1 MWEFCIAFDDE
12 TQAQNFRKSIISDI
26 KSLQGV
32 VTVLVSITFAKVLI
46 AVPNDVKTKAKE
58 ILIEKIAENILL
70 YNKKRYILSKLNFDI
85 THSTSMQVFLKALVV
100 FDSDTDKEIIIE
112 RLDLQNDIV
121 VKSFVDFRLTF
132 LKRKWDELV
141 SLANDNAMYLVSEDT
156 FGELIKF
163 LISNLEYRCYA
174 VNVFSKKNCYLLCDT
189 QGKVINDFLI
199 ERNIVYDDNMLIT
212 SLIALNPEKIIVH
225 CNSFVKDKL
234 LKTLYEYF
242 SNRLEVCK

>member
-12 TQAQNFRKSIISDI
+12 VQAQNFRKSIASDI
-26 KSLQGV
+26 KKMQGV
-32 VTVLVSITFAKVLI
+32 TTILVSITFAKVLI
-46 AVPNDVKTKAKE
+46 AVPNEVKTKAKDF
-58 ILIEKIAENILL
+58 LVEKIAESILL
-70 YNKKRYILSKLNFDI
+70 YCKKKYILSRLSFNVS
-85 THSTSMQVFLKALVV
+85 HSTSMQVFLKALVV

-112 RLDLQNDIV
+112 RLNLQNDLV
-121 VKSFVDFRLTF
+121 VKSFVDFKLTF

-141 SLANDNAMYLVSEDT
+141 GLANDNAMYLVSEDT

-189 QGKVINDFLI
+189 SGKVIDDFLV
-199 ERNIVYDDNMLIT
+199 EKNIVYDDNMLIT

>member
-12 TQAQNFRKSIISDI
+12 TQAQNFRKSISADI
-26 KSLQGV
+26 KQIQGV
-32 VTVLVSITFAKVLI
+32 ATVLVSTCFAKVLI
-46 AVPNDVKTKAKE
+46 AVPNEVKTKVKD
-58 ILIEKIAENILL
+58 LLVEKIAESILV
-70 YNKKRYILSKLNFDI
+70 YYKKNYILSKLNFDVC
-85 THSTSMQVFLKALVV
+85 HSTRMQVFLKALVV

-112 RLDLQNDIV
+112 RIDLKNDIV

-189 QGKVINDFLI
+189 QGNVINDFLI
-199 ERNIVYDDNMLIT
+199 EKNIVYDDNMLIT
-212 SLIALNPEKIIVH
+212 SLVALNPEKIIVH

-234 LKTLYEYF
+234 LKTLYEFF
-242 SNRLEVCK
+242 SNRLEICK

>member
-12 TQAQNFRKSIISDI
+12 TQAQNFRKSISAEI
-26 KSLQGV
+26 KQMQGV
-32 VTVLVSITFAKVLI
+32 ATVLVSTIFAKVLI
-46 AVPNDVKTKAKE
+46 AVPNEVKTKAKD
-58 ILIEKIAENILL
+58 LLVEKIAESILV
-70 YNKKRYILSKLNFDI
+70 YYKKNYILSKLNFDV
-85 THSTSMQVFLKALVV
+85 THSTRMQVFLKALVV

-112 RLDLQNDIV
+112 RLDLKTDVV

-141 SLANDNAMYLVSEDT
+141 SLANDNAMYLVSEDA

-189 QGKVINDFLI
+189 QGNVINDFLI
-199 ERNIVYDDNMLIT
+199 EKNIVYDDNMLIT
-212 SLIALNPEKIIVH
+212 SLVALNPEKIIVH

-234 LKTLYEYF
+234 LKTLYEFF